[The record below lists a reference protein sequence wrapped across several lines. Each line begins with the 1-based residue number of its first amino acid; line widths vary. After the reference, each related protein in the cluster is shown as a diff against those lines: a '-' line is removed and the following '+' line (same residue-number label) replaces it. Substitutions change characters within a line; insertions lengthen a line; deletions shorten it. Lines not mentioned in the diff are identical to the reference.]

1 MTFYMIY
8 GPDGPIPQTLRT
20 TEREAWKAYSG
31 ELSTE
36 ETIAK
41 LQDWGLTCRRVE
53 VVEQGN
59 GGV

>member
-8 GPDGPIPQTLRT
+8 NSDGPIPQTLRT
-20 TEREAWKAYSG
+20 TEREAWEAYSG

-36 ETIAK
+36 QTIAK
-41 LQDWGLTCRRVE
+41 LKACGLTCRLVE